1 MTKQVRIENADTS
14 DHTIIVETWN
24 VSGND
29 APDVLIK
36 TDHLKFPTQLIELYV
51 FKEQYLVIKEE

>member
-14 DHTIIVETWN
+14 DHTILVETWN

-29 APDVLIK
+29 APDILIK
-36 TDHLKFPTQLIELYV
+36 TDHLRFPTQLISLNI
-51 FKEQYLVIKEE
+51 FKGQYLIIKEE